1 MLKVGDKVEPFVL
14 IDHMGIKRKIS
25 TGTRKIIFF
34 YPKANTPGWIVEATG
49 FQSNRAIYK
58 KSGIDVYGLSA
69 DSEKAQHSFAEN
81 RGITF
86 PLLSDPEKTII
97 KAFDVWGKKKLYGR
111 EYEGINRSTFVL
123 DEENYVTH
131 VFPKV
136 SPKQHQKELLTALG
150 L

>member
-1 MLKVGDKVEPFVL
+1 
-14 IDHMGIKRKIS
+14 
-25 TGTRKIIFF
+25 
-34 YPKANTPGWIVEATG
+34 
-49 FQSNRAIYK
+49 
-58 KSGIDVYGLSA
+58 
-69 DSEKAQHSFAEN
+69 
-81 RGITF
+81 
-86 PLLSDPEKTII
+86 LSDPEKTIV